1 MGSRGVL
8 RCIESVDGF
17 DGWGH
22 VLSLG
27 GLGAMCST
35 SRGEEEEG

>member
-1 MGSRGVL
+1 M
-8 RCIESVDGF
+8 DGL

-27 GLGAMCST
+27 GLGAMWSA
-35 SRGEEEEG
+35 SRGEEGDDVVGFWIG